1 MLVKEDREW
10 KAKYWRI
17 CCSGHI
23 INLAIQA
30 FLFANVINIEELE
43 SYDDKEQQGDTRDDE
58 AKRIKLRLMGPLGQM
73 HNIVIHI
80 RGSTAQIAE
89 FLELASR
96 MIPLDNRTRWNSW
109 DLMLAVALKL
119 WPAIEK
125 YCQNH
130 ESELEDDEL
139 TPEDWRR
146 LCTIKDFLE
155 PFQSATLYTEGDCAA
170 IDRVLFTMDVLIK
183 HFQLSLVS
191 KIPF

>member
-1 MLVKEDREW
+1 MKEDREW
-10 KAKYWRI
+10 KAKHWRI
-17 CCSGHI
+17 CCSSHI
-23 INLAIQA
+23 INLAVQA

-43 SYDDKEQQGDTRDDE
+43 SYDDKEQQGDTGDKE
-58 AKRIKLRLMGPLGQM
+58 AKKIKFRLMGPLGQM

-80 RGSTAQIAE
+80 RGSTARIAE

-109 DLMLAVALKL
+109 YLMLVVALEL

-130 ESELEDDEL
+130 KSELKDNEL

-146 LCTIKDFLE
+146 LRTIKDFLE
-155 PFQSATLYTEGDCAA
+155 PF
-170 IDRVLFTMDVLIK
+170 
-183 HFQLSLVS
+183 
-191 KIPF
+191 